1 MDATIERISQVRN
14 HPNADKLDLVQIL
27 GYQCV
32 TQKGLYKKNDIVIY
46 IRTDAI
52 LPEEDWAI
60 EYKKYSP
67 KRIKAVRLRNEW
79 SQGIIV
85 SIDLVK
91 QYLPDNLEI
100 GQDVTDLL
108 NIVHYEPPV
117 PQQLDAKG
125 LLPFNIP
132 KTDEK
137 RWEEQLNKLPF
148 GELVDVTL
156 KIDGQSWSSYYHL
169 FDDIF
174 GVLGRTLEYKMDC
187 PNNYTNLVT
196 KYNIKSKLKQYCE
209 ENNVSLCIR
218 GESYG
223 EGIQSMPN
231 NPHSKLQKDLAI
243 FSVYNIDKK
252 EYERKGSN
260 HYFINVAKALNLPHV
275 MIVEENVI
283 LTQELIDKYS
293 TGITTINGVSFEGV
307 VVQHANG
314 SFKIINKDYDS
325 KK

>member
-1 MDATIERISQVRN
+1 M
-14 HPNADKLDLVQIL
+14 
-27 GYQCV
+27 
-32 TQKGLYKKNDIVIY
+32 
-46 IRTDAI
+46 
-52 LPEEDWAI
+52 
-60 EYKKYSP
+60 
-67 KRIKAVRLRNEW
+67 
-79 SQGIIV
+79 
-85 SIDLVK
+85 VK